1 MSQRPIR
8 QQPLVEHDVQVS
20 LIFRVV
26 LYGAACMTY
35 FTVIQFF
42 TQAMHHPGIPIAE
55 VFLSLTD
62 EAIYWVPG
70 FLVLG
75 PLMVYD
81 MLRITNRIAGP
92 IFSVRCE
99 MRALNAGERGRG
111 LRFRND
117 VYWDTLATEFNEIR
131 QQIIDLREENDR
143 LRSELPAQS
152 GAEDASEARLSKQ
165 NTNVEKGVVVA
176 GV

>member
-8 QQPLVEHDVQVS
+8 QQLLVEKDVQVS
-20 LIFRVV
+20 LILRAL

-42 TQAMHHPGIPIAE
+42 TQAMNHPGIQVSEI
-55 VFLSLTD
+55 FLSLTD

-81 MLRITNRIAGP
+81 MLRITNRVAGP
-92 IFSVRCE
+92 IYSMRRE
-99 MRALNAGERGRG
+99 MQAIVAGESGRG
-111 LRFRND
+111 LKFRND
-117 VYWDTLATEFNEIR
+117 DYWDSLATDFNALRKEI
-131 QQIIDLREENDR
+131 IALREENES
-143 LRSELPAQS
+143 LRATAVDTEVVPHDKPNVTASVS
-152 GAEDASEARLSKQ
+152 AEP
-165 NTNVEKGVVVA
+165 VEV
-176 GV
+176 